1 LKYQVFI
8 TGDAEQD
15 TLDLYDYISSSD
27 SKESADYVYKNIKQN
42 CVGLIDFPLKG
53 HYPPELERIGITEY
67 REIHFKL
74 YRIIYQVTGDK
85 VFVHCVFDGRRDLQ
99 EILERRLLR

>member
-1 LKYQVFI
+1 MKYQVFV
-8 TGDAEQD
+8 TADAERD
-15 TLDLYDYISSSD
+15 ILDLYDYILSTD
-27 SKESADYVYKNIKQN
+27 SKESADYVYKNIKAN
-42 CVGLIDFPLKG
+42 TLGLSDFPSKG

-74 YRIIYQVTGDK
+74 YRIIYQIIGDK
-85 VFVHCVFDGRRDLQ
+85 VFIHCVLDGRRGLQ